1 MSNATSQ
8 DSAARHSATLSSH
21 QNRDASPQGS
31 PNYLPPDE
39 SHRDNPSVTDCAVG
53 ADARM
58 GVVRRNRRLAVRT
71 GQVAGR
77 TGQVV
82 VRTGQVVVRTDQVA
96 GRTGQVAGLVD
107 LGAVRSHLV
116 DRMTAAVVDPDRRTH
131 LEAVVIRTCY
141 VVGRIVTV
149 EYRSHCQMHPD
160 GWAFAGRT
168 ETVRTLIKIS
178 LCTSAGC
185 GRSSERDMCR
195 LHRPRLSYQTFIEL
209 VHTLLL

>member
-8 DSAARHSATLSSH
+8 DSAARHSAGLSSH

-31 PNYLPPDE
+31 PNYSPPDE

-58 GVVRRNRRLAVRT
+58 VVVRRNRRPAVRT
-71 GQVAGR
+71 G
-77 TGQVV
+77 
-82 VRTGQVVVRTDQVA
+82 QVA

-107 LGAVRSHLV
+107 LAAVRSHLV

-195 LHRPRLSYQTFIEL
+195 LHRPRLSYQTSIEL
-209 VHTLLL
+209 VRTLLL

>member
-8 DSAARHSATLSSH
+8 DSAARHSAGLSSH

-31 PNYLPPDE
+31 PNYSPPDE

-58 GVVRRNRRLAVRT
+58 GVVRRNHRLAVRT

-77 TGQVV
+77 TGQVA
-82 VRTGQVVVRTDQVA
+82 VRTDQVA

-107 LGAVRSHLV
+107 LAAVRSHLV

-195 LHRPRLSYQTFIEL
+195 LHRPRLSYQTSIEL
-209 VHTLLL
+209 VRTLLL